1 MKANK
6 VIPIIIIAALM
17 LFAIITSDAWSG
29 NFTTGL
35 SYMKNGHSE
44 GTEETKTRCINDG
57 AGIDLG
63 YEFEPLTY
71 NLHKYFA
78 PEVRFGGM
86 LTYTAYET
94 AFRETSRS
102 PESDER
108 IEQSVTLTGTAKPGV
123 KIGIVHPYLYVGAG
137 PDWMQSNSLDVGY
150 FIGSGIDVDVA
161 DNVMMG
167 FNYRKFHRND
177 GSTYKY
183 LTLQAIFTF

>member
-1 MKANK
+1 MASTA
-6 VIPIIIIAALM
+6 IA
-17 LFAIITSDAWSG
+17 G

-57 AGIDLG
+57 AGINLG

-71 NLHKYFA
+71 DLSKWFK

-86 LTYTAYET
+86 LTYTVYET
-94 AFRETSRS
+94 AFRETSKS

-108 IEQSVTLTGTAKPGV
+108 IEHSVTLTGTAKPGV
-123 KIGIVHPYLYVGAG
+123 KIGILHPYFYTGAG
-137 PDWMQSNSLDVGY
+137 PDWMQSNGLDLGY
-150 FIGSGIDVDVA
+150 FIGSGLDVDII
-161 DNVMMG
+161 DDLTMG
-167 FNYRKFHRND
+167 INYRKFHRND

-183 LTLQAIFTF
+183 ITLQAMFTF